1 MSAPEVTP
9 PPSAERTTLRFS
21 RFETRIL
28 GALVAVAFVPL
39 LSALLFGN
47 AVLRDAYDVGVNERV
62 ESQLDDGL
70 ELYRAHLVAVR
81 ADADRTADAIAY
93 DYRLVGVARA
103 GDTQALEA
111 LLASE
116 LAHAAE
122 DQRASVRLA
131 RVSVAS
137 RPSSSSDPS
146 TTSSSA
152 R

>member
-1 MSAPEVTP
+1 MSEPEVTP

-62 ESQLDDGL
+62 EAQLDEGL
-70 ELYRAHLVAVR
+70 ELYRAHLVALR

-93 DYRLVGVARA
+93 DYRLVRVARA
-103 GDTQALEA
+103 GEVPALEA
-111 LLASE
+111 LLAAE

-122 DQRASVRLA
+122 ERDASVRLSCSSRRA
-131 RVSVAS
+131 RHCPS
-137 RPSSSSDPS
+137 R
-146 TTSSSA
+146 
-152 R
+152 RRRR